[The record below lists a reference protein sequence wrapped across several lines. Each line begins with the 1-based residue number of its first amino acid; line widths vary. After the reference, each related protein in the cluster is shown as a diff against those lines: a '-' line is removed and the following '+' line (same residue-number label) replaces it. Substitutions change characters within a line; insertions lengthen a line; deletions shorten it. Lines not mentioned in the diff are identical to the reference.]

1 MRSAMLGEFAGTM
14 MLILLGLLCPTFA
27 KLRWASFA
35 EANDRAATLRVL
47 VAIHRTGVRTP

>member
-1 MRSAMLGEFAGTM
+1 MLGEFAGTM